1 MAPPGRGD
9 GHGRRPRR
17 GACVYRGRG
26 RQEKRELCLA
36 RPGRD
41 IGVAISSAIRTDF
54 FSS

>member
-9 GHGRRPRR
+9 GHGRR
-17 GACVYRGRG
+17 GACVYRERG